1 MIDEADLLSRKDRF
15 LLFLEQNRSAIIIGI
30 VLTVVVAVALGGLVW
45 LEVQDREQALLL
57 EGKAQLL
64 YYDRPPDK
72 PEQTQENLTK
82 AADLYRQI
90 LDQYPR
96 S

>member
-64 YYDRPPDK
+64 YYDRPPR
-72 PEQTQENLTK
+72 QT
-82 AADLYRQI
+82 
-90 LDQYPR
+90 
-96 S
+96 